1 MKRALQITYRGMETS
16 EALNEHIRDH
26 AEKLEQFFDGIV
38 GCHVVV
44 DEPHRHK
51 HQGNHFRVRVDLHVP
66 GKDLVAARDP
76 DEHAAH
82 EDPYQAVTDAFEAVR
97 RQLQHYTG
105 AMHAHH
111 RHG

>member
-1 MKRALQITYRGMETS
+1 MKRALQITYRRMATS

-51 HQGNHFRVRVDLHVP
+51 QHGKQFRVRVDLHVP
-66 GKDLVAARDP
+66 GKDITADGEPGDATS
-76 DEHAAH
+76 H
-82 EDPYQAVTDAFEAVR
+82 EDPYLAVTDAFEAAR
-97 RQLQHYTG
+97 RQLQHYADG
-105 AMHAHH
+105 LHAHH
-111 RHG
+111 RP